1 MINTMSSK
9 TILVVDDDSDYL
21 FQLCFYLQ
29 KSGFKVISASSEKEA
44 LLSIDKV
51 KPDLAILDLMM
62 ENEDSGFRLSYKLKR
77 KYPEVPIIIATA
89 VASETGISFGLHA
102 GDNTKWIKADMY
114 LEKGIHPDQML
125 AAVQKL
131 LHK

>member
-44 LLSIDKV
+44 LLSIDRA

-89 VASETGISFGLHA
+89 VASETGISFGLQS
-102 GDNTKWIKADMY
+102 GENMQWIKADMY